1 MGSISKEAVWYTAYT
16 KPRSEKAVAAQ
27 LQKLGI
33 EHYLPLTTEYRQWS
47 DRKKK
52 VEVPLFNS
60 YIFIH
65 ADALSYYTALNIPGI
80 VRFIHFGGQAAVMS
94 EKSMNEMQQIVT
106 SGYAVSEHTETF
118 HEGEEIMIMS
128 GPLKGFEGIMLRN
141 KGQTSVIIQVEGLMQ
156 TIKVEVPAAC
166 LRRKNNKLKQTA

>member
-1 MGSISKEAVWYTAYT
+1 MGSLNREAVWYTAYT

-27 LQKLGI
+27 LKKLGI
-33 EHYLPLTTEYRQWS
+33 DCYLPLTTEYRQWS

-60 YIFIH
+60 YIFVH
-65 ADALSYYTALNIPGI
+65 ADAFSYYSALNIPGI

-94 EKSMNEMQQIVT
+94 DKAIDEVRQIVT
-106 SGYAVSEHTETF
+106 SGYVVSEDTQTF
-118 HEGEEIMIMS
+118 TIGEEIMIMS

-156 TIKVEVPAAC
+156 TMKVEVPAAC
-166 LRRKNNKLKQTA
+166 LRRKNIKLKQTA

>member
-16 KPRSEKAVAAQ
+16 KPRSEKTVAAQ
-27 LQKLGI
+27 LKKLGI

-60 YIFIH
+60 YIFVH
-65 ADALSYYTALNIPGI
+65 ADALSYYSALNIPGI
-80 VRFIHFGGQAAVMS
+80 ARFIHFGGQAAVLS
-94 EKSMNEMQQIVT
+94 DKAIEEVRQIVS
-106 SGYAVSEHTETF
+106 SGYAVSEHTEF
-118 HEGEEIMIMS
+118 FSEGEEIIIMS

-141 KGQTSVIIQVEGLMQ
+141 KGQTSVIIQVDGLMQ
-156 TIKVEVPAAC
+156 TIKAEVPAAC
-166 LRRKNNKLKQTA
+166 LRRKNIKLKQTA